1 MGDNNRT
8 NAMTQSAAFPKG
20 FWWGAATASHQ
31 VEGNNINND
40 TWALEHTPGTI
51 HVEPSGDAIDH
62 YHRYREDIRLLGQ
75 LGFNLYR
82 FSLEWSR
89 IEPEDGQFSNAALD
103 HYRRML
109 AACHEN
115 GLTPMVTFHHFT
127 TPRWLMAQGG
137 WGGADTA
144 SKFARFCDRAMKHFG
159 DLIGAA
165 CTLNEVNIARLIASA
180 GFMPPR
186 AVLMQAPWWQS
197 LARQLNT
204 TPADLSMMLFAASP
218 PEVDTI
224 MTAHRQAVTAIK
236 AANGRIPIG
245 ITLAMQD
252 IQSTPGGEDTAARMR
267 ETVHNDYLDRL
278 KGDDFIGVQT
288 YSRIR
293 VGPSGP
299 VQAESG
305 TELTQMGYEFYPE
318 ALEATLR
325 EATAR
330 TGLPTIVT
338 ENGIGTGDDTRR
350 IEYVR
355 RALRGVQNCLRDGID
370 VRGYTYWSAFDNY
383 EWSLGYRPT
392 FGIIG
397 VDRRTQLRTAKP
409 SAHWLGALARANGA
423 TLGD

>member
-1 MGDNNRT
+1 
-8 NAMTQSAAFPKG
+8 MTQSISFPKG

-62 YHRYREDIRLLGQ
+62 YHRYREDIGLLGQ

-89 IEPEDGQFSNAALD
+89 IEPEDGHFSNAALD

-109 AACHEN
+109 AACHEH

-127 TPRWLMAQGG
+127 TPRWLMALGG
-137 WGGADTA
+137 WGGADTPA
-144 SKFARFCDRAMKHFG
+144 KFARFCERAMKHFG
-159 DLIGAA
+159 DLVGAA
-165 CTLNEVNIARLIASA
+165 CTLNEVNIARLIAGA
-180 GFMPPR
+180 GFLPPR
-186 AVLMQAPWWQS
+186 EMLMQASWWQS

-204 TPADLSMMLFAASP
+204 APAELSMMLFATSP
-218 PEVDTI
+218 READTI
-224 MTAHRQAVTAIK
+224 MAAHRQAVAAIK
-236 AANGRIPIG
+236 AANGRIPVG

-252 IQSTPGGEDTAARMR
+252 IQIVQGGEDAAARMR
-267 ETVHNDYLDRL
+267 DTVHNDYLDRL
-278 KGDDFIGVQT
+278 TGDDFIGVQT

-293 VGPSGP
+293 LGPDGVQPAEAGVG
-299 VQAESG
+299 V
-305 TELTQMGYEFYPE
+305 TQMGYEFYPE
-318 ALEATLR
+318 ALEATIR
-325 EATAR
+325 EAAAR
-330 TGLPTIVT
+330 TGLPVIVT
-338 ENGIGTGDDTRR
+338 ENGIGTDDDTRR
-350 IEYVR
+350 IDYVR

-392 FGIIG
+392 FGLIA
-397 VDRRTQLRTAKP
+397 VDRSTQLRTAKP
-409 SAHWLGALARANGA
+409 SAHWLGTIARANGA
-423 TLGD
+423 PLND

>member
-1 MGDNNRT
+1 MGDNNGFT
-8 NAMTQSAAFPKG
+8 PMSQTSAFPKD
-20 FWWGAATASHQ
+20 FWWGTATASHQ
-31 VEGNNINND
+31 VEGNNVNND

-62 YHRYREDIRLLGQ
+62 YHRYREDIALLGQ

-89 IEPEDGQFSNAALD
+89 IEPEDGHFSTAALD

-115 GLTPMVTFHHFT
+115 SLTPMVTFHHFT
-127 TPRWLMAQGG
+127 APRWLMAQGG
-137 WGGADTA
+137 WGGVDTA
-144 SKFARFCDRAMKHFG
+144 AKFARFCERAMRHFG
-159 DLIGAA
+159 DLMGAA
-165 CTLNEVNIARLIASA
+165 CTLNEVNISRLIASA
-180 GFMPPR
+180 GFLPPR
-186 AVLMQAPWWQS
+186 DVLVQAPWWQAV
-197 LARQLNT
+197 ARQLNT
-204 TPADLSMMLFAASP
+204 SPADLSMMLFASSAR
-218 PEVDTI
+218 EVDTI
-224 MTAHRQAVTAIK
+224 MSAHRQAVTAIK
-236 AANGRIPIG
+236 AANGKIPVG
-245 ITLAMQD
+245 ITLAMQE
-252 IQSTPGGEDTAARMR
+252 IQPVQGGEETAAQMR
-267 ETVHNDYLDRL
+267 ESVHNDYLDRL
-278 KGDDFIGVQT
+278 AGDDFIGVQT
-288 YSRIR
+288 YSRVR
-293 VGPSGP
+293 VGPDGP
-299 VQAESG
+299 VRAEPDA
-305 TELTQMGYEFYPE
+305 EVTQMGYEFYPE
-318 ALEATLR
+318 ALEATIR

-330 TGLPTIVT
+330 TRLPAIVT

-355 RALRGVQNCLRDGID
+355 RALRGVHNCLRDGID

-423 TLGD
+423 TLFD

>member
-1 MGDNNRT
+1 
-8 NAMTQSAAFPKG
+8 MTQTSAFPSG
-20 FWWGAATASHQ
+20 FWWGTATASHQ
-31 VEGNNINND
+31 VEGNNVNND

-62 YHRYREDIRLLGQ
+62 YHRYREDIALLGQ
-75 LGFNLYR
+75 LGFNMYR

-89 IEPEDGQFSNAALD
+89 IEPEDGFFSKAALD

-109 AACHEN
+109 AACHEH

-137 WGGADTA
+137 WSGADTA
-144 SKFARFCDRAMKHFG
+144 AKFARFCDRAMKHLG
-159 DLIGAA
+159 DLMGAA
-165 CTLNEVNIARLIASA
+165 CTLNEVNISRLIASA
-180 GFMPPR
+180 GFLPPR
-186 AVLMQAPWWQS
+186 DVLMQAPWWQS
-197 LARQLNT
+197 LARQLNCA
-204 TPADLSMMLFAASP
+204 PADLSMMLFATSAR
-218 PEVDTI
+218 EVDTI
-224 MTAHRQAVTAIK
+224 MAAHHQAVAAIK
-236 AANGRIPIG
+236 AANSKIPVG

-252 IQSTPGGEDTAARMR
+252 LQPVQGGEDAAARMR
-267 ETVHNDYLDRL
+267 QTVHNDYLDRL
-278 KGDDFIGVQT
+278 QGDDFIGVQT

-293 VGPSGP
+293 VGPAGP
-299 VQAESG
+299 VKAEPEA
-305 TELTQMGYEFYPE
+305 ELTQMGYEFYPE
-318 ALEATLR
+318 ALEATIR

-330 TGLPTIVT
+330 TGLPAIVT
-338 ENGIGTGDDTRR
+338 ENDTGDDTRR

-397 VDRRTQLRTAKP
+397 VDRQTPLRAPKP
-409 SAHWLGALARANGA
+409 SAHWLGAIARSNGA
-423 TLGD
+423 TFND